1 MVSVTVLRVTE
12 ADQGSSYATELAAQ
26 IFNNFSQ
33 LRQIRS
39 QTLLTIHEEI
49 SSVIIKIQGTITV

>member
-39 QTLLTIHEEI
+39 QTLLTIYD
-49 SSVIIKIQGTITV
+49 